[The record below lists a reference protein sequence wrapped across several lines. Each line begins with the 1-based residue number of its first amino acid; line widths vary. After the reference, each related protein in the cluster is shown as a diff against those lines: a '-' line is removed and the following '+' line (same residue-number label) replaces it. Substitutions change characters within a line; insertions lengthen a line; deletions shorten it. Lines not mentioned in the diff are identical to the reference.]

1 MERTLIGNN
10 EKELSGQPIIEDLE
24 DQLSND
30 ANRDTV
36 AGEEPPTEVTTRR
49 YPVRQG
55 QSPDYYGVEDFKAD
69 SDFMDL

>member
-1 MERTLIGNN
+1 MTR
-10 EKELSGQPIIEDLE
+10 IEI
-24 DQLSND
+24 QY
-30 ANRDTV
+30 V

-55 QSPDYYGVEDFKAD
+55 QSPDYYRVEDFKAD